1 LRIHRLEVICV
12 RILVVDD
19 DRTFCRL
26 LAEVLEGR
34 GYQVDWCSR
43 ALEGYKMSQPKHY
56 DVMVFDV
63 RMPVLLGTELAAGL
77 TKQSPGSRI
86 ILISAF
92 ADEVLQKA
100 AKSLGVPL
108 LSKPF
113 TTEGLL
119 GVIAEESHL

>member
-1 LRIHRLEVICV
+1 M

-19 DRTFCRL
+19 NQTFCRL
-26 LAEVLEGR
+26 LAEVLEKH
-34 GYQVDWCSR
+34 GYKVDWCSR
-43 ALEGYKMSQPKHY
+43 ALEGYKMSQRKHY

-63 RMPVLLGTELAAGL
+63 LMPVLLGTELAEGL
-77 TKQSPGSRI
+77 RKQSPGTRI

-92 ADEVLQKA
+92 ADEALQKTA
-100 AKSLGVPL
+100 ASLGVPL

-119 GVIAEESHL
+119 GLIAQENHPQPQS